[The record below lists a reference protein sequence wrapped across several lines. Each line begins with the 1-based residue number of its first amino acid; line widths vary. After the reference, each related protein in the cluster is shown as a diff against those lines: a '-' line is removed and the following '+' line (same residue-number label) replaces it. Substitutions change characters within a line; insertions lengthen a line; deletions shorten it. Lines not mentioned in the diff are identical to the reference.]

1 MSHAE
6 RIRRYFSVCPLL
18 PAPMCSYTDRPF
30 RDLLRLLGA
39 HLIYTEMYCSEAIVR
54 GDPKTWSLMD
64 YRGESGP
71 VAVQIFG
78 SRPDLMAES
87 ARIAERWGAHVVDL
101 NLGCPAKKI
110 VRGGCGSALA
120 EDPKSALAIV
130 RAMRKVLR
138 VPFTVK
144 MRWQPDGQ
152 SLELAR
158 ACEAEGVD
166 AVALHARTR
175 AQGYSGVANWDWI
188 ARLKDTVNIPVVGNG
203 DVRSVADARRMLART
218 GCDAVMVGRG
228 MVGNPWLFQEAAEAR
243 LQTGKREISP
253 EEESQE
259 REDAAH
265 SSVTAPPVFSQSAI
279 AGEPEGGDGATGETE
294 EADEAVCD
302 LEAEVSSL
310 NASLPGCAERL
321 RVLFL
326 HAQLMFRHRGPKGLV
341 EFRKHCACYIRGLHG
356 ARQARPELMQV
367 TTLDELCEKLTAH
380 FGSFEACWL
389 GD

>member
-1 MSHAE
+1 
-6 RIRRYFSVCPLL
+6 
-18 PAPMCSYTDRPF
+18 MCSYTDRPF

-120 EDPKSALAIV
+120 EDAPSALAII
-130 RAMRKVLR
+130 RAMRRVLS

-144 MRWQPDGQ
+144 MRWQPGGQ
-152 SLELAR
+152 TLELAR

-188 ARLKDTVNIPVVGNG
+188 AQLKDAVNIPVVGNG
-203 DVRSVADARRMLART
+203 DVRSVADARRMLAQT
-218 GCDAVMVGRG
+218 GCDAVMIGRG
-228 MVGNPWLFQEAAEAR
+228 MVGNPWLFQEAAEAHLR
-243 LQTGKREISP
+243 KGKVESKDPAPNMPEPLPVLADTQTVG
-253 EEESQE
+253 
-259 REDAAH
+259 
-265 SSVTAPPVFSQSAI
+265 APIFSQSAI
-279 AGEPEGGDGATGETE
+279 AGDL
-294 EADEAVCD
+294 DENAEMACD
-302 LEAEVSSL
+302 LEPDLSPSGQP
-310 NASLPGCAERL
+310 LPDCAERL

-341 EFRKHCACYIRGLHG
+341 EFRKHCACYIRGLYG

-367 TTLDELCEKLTAH
+367 TTLDELLEKLTAH
-380 FGSFEACWL
+380 FGSFEADWL
-389 GD
+389 AE

>member
-6 RIRRYFSVCPLL
+6 RIRRYFSACPLL

-130 RAMRKVLR
+130 RAMRRVLR
-138 VPFTVK
+138 VPFTIK
-144 MRWQPDGQ
+144 MRWQPDGK

-158 ACEAEGVD
+158 ACEGEGVD

-228 MVGNPWLFQEAAEAR
+228 MVGNPWLFQEAAQAHLCKGKIAMEDQEPPDEPETSAD
-243 LQTGKREISP
+243 TGETG
-253 EEESQE
+253 
-259 REDAAH
+259 A
-265 SSVTAPPVFSQSAI
+265 PVFSQSAI
-279 AGEPEGGDGATGETE
+279 AEEPE
-294 EADEAVCD
+294 EALDIACD
-302 LEAEVSSL
+302 HEHPSL
-310 NASLPGCAERL
+310 SPSGQPLPGRAERL

-341 EFRKHCACYIRGLHG
+341 EFRKHCACYIRGLRG

-367 TTLDELCEKLTAH
+367 TTLDELYEKLTAH
-380 FGSFEACWL
+380 FGPFEAAWL
-389 GD
+389 AE